1 MKSGSNPWPTGSTEG
16 YQIVQSLF
24 SLASGGVFGRG
35 IGFGSPGYIPAVPT
49 DMVISA
55 IGEELGLAGT
65 MAVIGLFVFLVY
77 RGYHIALLARS
88 GYEQLLAVGL
98 TTVLGL
104 QAIIIMGGAIKMI
117 PLTGITLPFIS
128 YGGSSIITNF
138 VIIGLL
144 LRISAQRGNGNTQK
158 LI

>member
-1 MKSGSNPWPTGSTEG
+1 VGSTEG

-65 MAVIGLFVFLVY
+65 LGVIALFIMLVY
-77 RGYHIALLARS
+77 RGFHIALRARS

-98 TTVLGL
+98 TTILGL
-104 QAIIIMGGAIKMI
+104 QAIIIIGGAIKMI

-138 VIIGLL
+138 VIVGLL
-144 LRISAQRGNGNTQK
+144 LRISAQKGNGATQR
-158 LI
+158 LT